1 MCINT
6 RIIFQFRLFVCFMQM
21 REQKNKTEL
30 TVNDNPGSV
39 LHQDPIER
47 IEEDASSTYFIDK
60 EGTILSAG
68 SKTILSL
75 LSRSYTI

>member
-1 MCINT
+1 MFHAN
-6 RIIFQFRLFVCFMQM
+6 
-21 REQKNKTEL
+21 KGKKKTEL

-60 EGTILSAG
+60 EGTIPSAG
-68 SKTILSL
+68 IENDSLSL
-75 LSRSYTI
+75 VQILHGLR